1 MPNLMLG
8 SSVGLFIPKLTV
20 SGTFMPGMT
29 ACQAWNEGSD
39 VFDICCHAWNDKA
52 DNPKLIFRQSQHDP
66 CGETCQA
73 QNDSFDMTNLPGIKR
88 SMAVHWLLSQMINAF
103 DDVKFE
109 AASVLAE
116 LYEQQSQSNLSKPIL
131 RKAIELSQHSVYWH
145 CRLIFQ
151 LAQIH
156 ATERDYELASSL
168 LGVGVDYAHISSA
181 FYTRVLFL
189 LSRCMVSID

>member
-1 MPNLMLG
+1 MLRVTTRG
-8 SSVGLFIPKLTV
+8 HAQLDAGLVIWTV
-20 SGTFMPGMT
+20 HSKTDLEWGIH
-29 ACQAWNEGSD
+29 ARNEGSD
-39 VFDICCHAWNDKA
+39 MFDIYCHAWNDKA
-52 DNPKLIFRQSQHDP
+52 DRPKLI
-66 CGETCQA
+66 
-73 QNDSFDMTNLPGIKR
+73 
-88 SMAVHWLLSQMINAF
+88 WLLSQMINAF

-189 LSRCMVSID
+189 LSRCMVSLNTDIITITISLQLLAISQY